1 MPEADFFTKL
11 ENPSPKKGKGYSL
24 AQKIVGKACGSDGVL
39 PGSAVEPKM
48 TTVGSQ
54 DTTGPMTA
62 DELKELACMEFQS
75 DLFMQ
80 SFCHTA
86 AYPKP
91 ADVKMHKSLARFITE
106 YSAFLSRFPSSRL
119 QPLFSW

>member
-1 MPEADFFTKL
+1 MLYEVIT
-11 ENPSPKKGKGYSL
+11 NPTPKVGQGYSQ
-24 AQKIVGKACGSDGVL
+24 AQKIVGRACGVEGIL
-39 PGSAVEPKM
+39 PGTACEPLM

-62 DELKELACMEFQS
+62 DEIKKLACLKFKSPM
-75 DLFMQ
+75 FMQ

-91 ADVKMHKSLARFITE
+91 ADVKMHKNLPAFISE
-106 YSAFLSRFPSSRL
+106 RAGV
-119 QPLFSW
+119 PLRPGDSYNFV

>member
-1 MPEADFFTKL
+1 
-11 ENPSPKKGKGYSL
+11 
-24 AQKIVGKACGSDGVL
+24 
-39 PGSAVEPKM
+39 M

-62 DELKELACMEFQS
+62 DELTELACLKFQAPM
-75 DLFMQ
+75 FMQ

-91 ADVKMHKSLARFITE
+91 ADVKMHKTL
-106 YSAFLSRFPSSRL
+106 PGSS
-119 QPLFSW
+119 PPAAASPCVPATASSTAG

>member
-1 MPEADFFTKL
+1 
-11 ENPSPKKGKGYSL
+11 
-24 AQKIVGKACGSDGVL
+24 
-39 PGSAVEPKM
+39 M

-62 DELKELACMEFQS
+62 DELKELACLEFQA

-86 AYPKP
+86 AYPKA
-91 ADVKMHKSLARFITE
+91 ADVKMHKTLPEFVVDTQGRGLQARATG
-106 YSAFLSRFPSSRL
+106 SSI
-119 QPLFSW
+119 PGSTA

>member
-1 MPEADFFTKL
+1 M
-11 ENPSPKKGKGYSL
+11 
-24 AQKIVGKACGSDGVL
+24 VGKACGVAGIL
-39 PGSAVEPKM
+39 PGTACEPKM

-62 DELKELACMEFQS
+62 DELKELACLKFLSPM
-75 DLFMQ
+75 FMQ

-91 ADVKMHKSLARFITE
+91 ADVKMHKNLPRLHRRARRRCP
-106 YSAFLSRFPSSRL
+106 APR
-119 QPLFSW
+119 